1 MRKIIISCFFLV
13 FFIINL
19 VLVLTNHSFVIDNG
33 VYNYLTT
40 NRNVI
45 MTNIF
50 IILTFLGST
59 LYIVILNIA
68 IFVYTILRKKYQYS
82 LFLANSL
89 TSVLANNILKAIVQR
104 PRPDVLRLVTET
116 GYSYPSGHTMI
127 AILFYGTIIYFLFKY
142 KVKGK
147 WLVTSVLVLLMIGIA
162 VSRIYLGVHYA
173 SDVIGG
179 ILIAISLILITTTLH
194 ESLIEKEWLKLKQ

>member
-40 NRNVI
+40 NRNVT

-179 ILIAISLILITTTLH
+179 ILMAISLILITTTLH

>member
-33 VYNYLTT
+33 VYNFLTT
-40 NRNVI
+40 NHNVT

>member
-33 VYNYLTT
+33 VYNFLTT
-40 NRNVI
+40 NRNVT

>member
-40 NRNVI
+40 NRNVT